1 MKNKLYQVLFTLLM
15 AAGLGIAQASAM
27 SATPDENNG
36 KPFVIPELREWKGS
50 QGTFELTSGSRILIQ
65 DEALKHVAQALAD
78 DYRTMF
84 GHKLSVSCKTKGV
97 TPRKGDIVITMKN
110 EAQLEEEGYTIDI
123 ADHVTLNANRPVGAY
138 WGTRTLLQI
147 LEQNEGTKLPK
158 GYTLDKPDYALR
170 GYMIDCA
177 RKFIPMDYLK
187 NYVKIM
193 AYYKMNT
200 LQIHLNDNGFP
211 AYFHGNWDET
221 YSAFRMESDL
231 FPGLTAR
238 DGHYGKKEFRQFQ
251 LDAANQFVEII
262 PEIDVPAHSL
272 AFYHYR
278 SYMGSKEY
286 GVDHLDLFNPKV
298 SEFLD
303 SLFTEYL
310 GGDEPV
316 FTGKRVHIGT
326 DEYSNRKKEVV
337 EKFREF
343 TDHYIRF
350 VEKFGK
356 QACVWGSLT
365 HAKGD
370 TPIKSKDVVMSLWNN
385 GYANPKDMIEQGF
398 QLININDGQ
407 TYIVPA
413 AGYYYDYLNLQ
424 YLYNNWSPVTIGN
437 QTFDPYHPQILG
449 GMYAVWNDVVGNGI
463 SVKDIHHRAYP
474 GLQAIAASCWRA
486 HGKQIPFDQF
496 NTLRHTLSEAPG
508 VNELGRLSKEAHQTV
523 MTLAEVKA
531 GKATGREEIGYDYS
545 VTFDIEYADETRGTI
560 LFSGNNAEFYL
571 SDPISGM
578 LGFSRDGY
586 LNTFNYSVRPG
597 VKETIRIEGD
607 NRATRLFVDG
617 RLVQELGYDER
628 INHQQKK
635 YNYLSTLVF
644 PLRKAGQFKSRVTN
658 LDVKNYCVSKDK

>member
-1 MKNKLYQVLFTLLM
+1 MKNKLYQSLFALLCF
-15 AAGLGIAQASAM
+15 LGISPMQGHAQG
-27 SATPDENNG
+27 NNE
-36 KPFVIPELREWKGS
+36 KPFVIPELREWTGA
-50 QGTFELTSGSRILIQ
+50 QGMLELPASGRILIQ
-65 DEALKHVAQALAD
+65 DEALRHVAAELAA

-84 GHKLSVSCKTKGV
+84 GRKLSVNCKPKGI
-97 TPRKGDIVITMKN
+97 TPRNGDIVITMKP
-110 EAQLEEEGYTIDI
+110 ETRLEEEGYTIDI
-123 ADHVTLNANRPVGAY
+123 TDHVTLNANKPVGAY

-147 LEQNEGTKLPK
+147 LEQHEGKSLPK
-158 GYTLDKPDYALR
+158 GHTFDKPDYALR
-170 GYMIDCA
+170 GYMIDCG

-187 NYVKIM
+187 SYVKIM

-200 LQIHLNDNGFP
+200 LQVHLNDNGFP
-211 AYFHGNWDET
+211 AYFHNNWDET
-221 YSAFRMESDL
+221 YAAFRMESDL

-238 DGHYGKKEFRQFQ
+238 DGHYGKQEFRQFQ
-251 LDAANQFVEII
+251 LEAADRFVDII

-272 AFYHYR
+272 AFSHYR

-286 GVDHLDLFNPKV
+286 GPDHLDIFNPQV
-298 SEFLD
+298 YAFLD

-316 FTGKRVHIGT
+316 FVGKRVHIGT

-337 EKFREF
+337 EKFRYF
-343 TDHYIRF
+343 TDYYIRF

-356 QACVWGSLT
+356 QACIWGSLT

-370 TPIKSKDVVMSLWNN
+370 LPVKADNVVMSLWNN
-385 GYANPKDMIEQGF
+385 GYANPKDMIDQGYK
-398 QLININDGQ
+398 LININDGQ

-424 YLYNNWSPVTIGN
+424 YLYNDWSPVTIGN
-437 QTFDPYHPQILG
+437 QTFDRSHPQILG

-486 HGKQIPFDQF
+486 HDKQIPFEQF
-496 NTLRHTLSEAPG
+496 NTLRHRLSEAPG

-523 MTLAEVKA
+523 MTLAEVKP
-531 GKATGREEIGYDYS
+531 GKATGAEEVGYDYS
-545 VTFDIEYADETRGTI
+545 VSFDIEYADEARGTA
-560 LFSGNNAEFYL
+560 LFAGKNATFYL

-578 LGFSRDGY
+578 FGFARDGY

-597 VKETIRIEGD
+597 VKESIRIEGD
-607 NRATRLFVDG
+607 NRSTRLFVNG
-617 RLVQELGYDER
+617 RLVEELGYDER
-628 INHQQKK
+628 IATKDKK

-644 PLRKAGQFKSRVTN
+644 PLREAGNFKSKLTN
-658 LDVKNYCVSKDK
+658 LKVMNYCVSKP